1 MRVCEGEEKG
11 GKDDGDDDGGKGRD
25 GKMLSTHGERKDM
38 GGNAIWDAVVHR
50 NKKKDR
56 KKGH

>member
-25 GKMLSTHGERKDM
+25 GEMLSTHGERKDM
-38 GGNAIWDAVVHR
+38 GENAIWDAVVHR
-50 NKKKDR
+50 NKKNR
-56 KKGH
+56 S